1 VKKYSLESQYMLDV
15 QMTPQTIYL
24 KDYKAPDF
32 YVDHV
37 ALEFDLDATCTRV
50 TSRLQLRRNGEHD
63 RPLVLDGSDTLKL
76 ISVSADMHQLADDK
90 LIVTD
95 SRNQFELHI
104 VTEIDPAANT
114 QLMGLYMSGG
124 IFCTQC
130 EAEGFRRITYFLDRP
145 DVMARYHVVVRADKT
160 AFPIL
165 LSNGNPGAMS
175 DLPDGRH
182 QAVWDD
188 PHPKPCYLFAL
199 VAGDLHSYS
208 DDFRTAEGRD
218 VQLAIWVSKADVPR
232 CAHAMES
239 LKRSMRWDEE
249 VFGRTY
255 DLDVFNIVAVAD
267 FNFGAMENKGL
278 NIFNSKYIL
287 ADANTATDNDFDA
300 IEAIVAH
307 EYFHNWSGNRV
318 TCRDWFQLSLKEGF
332 TVYRDQDYSAD
343 QGSRAVKRIED
354 VRTLRLGQFVE
365 DASPLAHSVRPA
377 SYMEISNFYTA
388 TVYNKGAEVIR
399 MMHTLLGPEKFRA
412 GCDLYF
418 ARHDG
423 EAVTCDDFV
432 AAMEAAS
439 GTDLAQF
446 KLWYAQAGTPRLTLR
461 FAHDA
466 AKRQATL
473 HVSQHVPDTAG
484 QNNKASMYM
493 PLAVALFDAAT
504 GAKCGD
510 DHVLLLSKAE
520 ESFTLPANT
529 APPVWSVLRNFTA
542 PVTIEA
548 DMPLADLALL
558 AAHDDDAFA
567 RYEALQSLALSCL
580 DAQVAA
586 YGKQPIHVDPL
597 LIEAMRATLL
607 GPQDPAYK
615 ALALALPSES
625 YIGQRMSTVAV
636 DAIHAVRQQF
646 RKHIGAVLREDWW
659 QTYQAHADGQ
669 YAYTPQA
676 KGRRALKSQAL
687 AFLMVND
694 DAAATEAAAAQ
705 FYASDNMTDRMS
717 ALAVLCDSNAPQRSD
732 VLAYFYETWRHDANV
747 LDKWFSLQAL
757 SHHSETLA
765 HVMQLAHHPDFSLH
779 NPNRLRA
786 LVGAFSM
793 NQVRFHAADGAGYRF
808 LADQVLAVDKLNPQ
822 TAARLVAPLGRWRRF
837 DAGRGQQMRQQLER
851 IKKVSD
857 LSKDVLEL
865 VTKSLDAD

>member
-1 VKKYSLESQYMLDV
+1 MLDM
-15 QMTPQTIYL
+15 QMTPQTIYF
-24 KDYKAPDF
+24 KDYSAPDF
-32 YVDHV
+32 FIDQV
-37 ALEFDLDATCTRV
+37 ALEFDLDATQTRV
-50 TSRLQLRRNGEHD
+50 TSRLQLRRNGDHD
-63 RPLVLDGSDTLKL
+63 RPLVLDGSDTLTL
-76 ISVSADMHQLADDK
+76 ISATGAAKCVQQGDALVVSDA
-90 LIVTD
+90 
-95 SRNQFELHI
+95 RNSFELEI
-104 VTEIDPAANT
+104 ITQIDPAANT

-145 DVMARYHVVVRADKT
+145 DVMARYHVVVRANKV

-165 LSNGNPGAMS
+165 LSNGNPDAVS

-199 VAGDLHSYS
+199 VAGDLHSYR
-208 DDFRTAEGRD
+208 DDFCTAEGRD
-218 VQLAIWVSKADVPR
+218 VRLAIWVSAADVPR

-239 LKRSMRWDEE
+239 LKRSMRWDEQ
-249 VFGRTY
+249 VFGRCY

-300 IEAIVAH
+300 VEAIVAH

-332 TVYRDQDYSAD
+332 TVYRDQEYSAD

-365 DASPLAHSVRPA
+365 DASPLAHPVRPA

-423 EAVTCDDFV
+423 QAVTCDDFV

-439 GTDLAQF
+439 GADLSQF
-446 KLWYAQAGTPRLTLR
+446 KLWYAQAGTPRLKLR
-461 FAHDA
+461 FEHDA
-466 AKRQATL
+466 AKAQATL
-473 HVSQHVPDTAG
+473 HVSQHAPDTAG
-484 QNNKASMYM
+484 QTNKAPMQM
-493 PLAVALFDAAT
+493 PLSVALFDGST
-504 GAKCGD
+504 GTKCGN
-510 DHVLLLSKAE
+510 DHLLVLSKAE
-520 ESFTLPANT
+520 QSFTLPAT
-529 APPVWSVLRNFTA
+529 AARPVWSVLRNFTA

-548 DMPLADLALL
+548 EVSAADLALL

-586 YGKQPIHVDPL
+586 FGKQPISVDPL

-607 GPQDPAYK
+607 GAQDPAYK

-625 YIGQRMSTVAV
+625 YIGQRMNTVAV

-646 RKHIGAVLREDWW
+646 RKTIGAALRDDWR
-659 QTYQAHADGQ
+659 QTYQAHADVQ

-676 KGRRALKSQAL
+676 KGRRGLKAQAL
-687 AFLMVND
+687 AYLMVND
-694 DAAATEAAAAQ
+694 DAQATEAAAMQ
-705 FYASDNMTDRMS
+705 YYAADNMTDRMS
-717 ALAVLCDSNAPQRSD
+717 ALAVLCDSQTLQRSEA
-732 VLAYFYETWRHDANV
+732 LAHFYATWRNDANV

-757 SHHSETLA
+757 SHHPDTFA
-765 HVMQLAHHPDFSLH
+765 HVMQLAQHPDFGLH

-793 NQVRFHAADGAGYRF
+793 NQVRFHVIDGAGYRF

-822 TAARLVAPLGRWRRF
+822 TAARLVTPLGRWRRF
-837 DAGRGQQMRQQLER
+837 DAGRSQLMRKQLER
-851 IKKVSD
+851 IRLVND